1 MNRWHFST
9 ASLVEWRM
17 VGVISL
23 LRSSSPAIRGL
34 ERFYR
39 LINSESIR
47 AYTSNVKHA
56 LMPGFLLIAS
66 LAHTQTSTT
75 IPSVDVCQL
84 TQHPGLYIG
93 KQVAVRGRVT
103 QAFEDFSV
111 HDEQCPSF
119 QNRVVLTYGDMKENL
134 KYWKHFFHVEL
145 PDTTFLHDREA
156 KHFNDLLRAFRVFA
170 PNGDECGP
178 ERCSFFRISA
188 TLTGRFIAI
197 KTANASYI
205 GSCCVLII
213 ERVSG
218 VNATRTEVPFGGV
231 YRCEEQGWSPTAIER
246 AALTSSDSQQTL
258 SRDPRAARLRMFSQ
272 IAQHWHDPD
281 IANGNLEI
289 TTGGW
294 TSPDLL
300 RRYTILGT
308 GERMIV
314 TRQVCH
320 ASADVPPK
328 EISPDFACTH
338 SYWQPSSPAEASL
351 QPDPEPQLASAA
363 RNAIAA
369 ATASWHTQLPDLL
382 VNTCK
387 HKNDGNFDYGQYS
400 FTTQDGAVS
409 VRVELLRMQK
419 RNKHAQY
426 LWTVI
431 PWTSRVRGAFCS
443 Q

>member
-1 MNRWHFST
+1 M
-9 ASLVEWRM
+9 A
-17 VGVISL
+17 
-23 LRSSSPAIRGL
+23 
-34 ERFYR
+34 
-39 LINSESIR
+39 
-47 AYTSNVKHA
+47 
-56 LMPGFLLIAS
+56 GFLLIAAVTA
-66 LAHTQTSTT
+66 LTQTSAP

-84 TQHPGLYIG
+84 TRNPALYVG
-93 KQVAVRGRVT
+93 KQVAVVGRVT

-119 QNRVVLTYGDMKENL
+119 QNRVVLGYGDMKENVE
-134 KYWKHFFHVEL
+134 YWKHFFHVEL

-156 KHFNDLLRAFRVFA
+156 KHFEDLLRAFRVFA

-178 ERCSFFRISA
+178 ERCSFFRVSA
-188 TLTGRFIAI
+188 TLTGRFIAM
-197 KTANASYI
+197 KTTNASHI

-231 YRCEEQGWSPTAIER
+231 YRCEEQEWNPTAIER
-246 AALTSSDSQQTL
+246 SALTSSDSQQTD
-258 SRDPRAARLRMFSQ
+258 SRDPHAARLRVFSR

-289 TTGGW
+289 ATGGW

-300 RRYTILGT
+300 RRYTIRPQGT
-308 GERMIV
+308 GEGLIV

-328 EISPDFACTH
+328 EISPDLGCTH
-338 SYWQPSSPAEASL
+338 NYWQRSSPSEVS
-351 QPDPEPQLASAA
+351 PQLDAESQLSSVA
-363 RNAIAA
+363 RNSISADME
-369 ATASWHTQLPDLL
+369 SWHTPLSDLL

-387 HKNDGNFDYGQYS
+387 REGNGNSEYGQCS
-400 FTTQDGAVS
+400 FTTQDGTVS
-409 VRVELLRMQK
+409 VWVELGRTQK
-419 RNKHAQY
+419 RNKKAQY
-426 LWTVI
+426 VWTGI